1 MNILHLYP
9 DLMNL
14 YGDGGN
20 LRALERR
27 LAGQGEEAVIDRA
40 APGDEPDFDRYDFI
54 YLGPGTERSQKAAL
68 EHLRPHADALKAAL
82 ERGAH
87 GLFTGN
93 AASMLGQKVID
104 GDGKSHPGLG
114 LLDFVSRE
122 KKNERYTGDAIVRH
136 PDLRDPL
143 VGFLNKC
150 ESWEGSVTPLFQ
162 VVMGKG
168 DFPGGTGEGFIARN
182 FLGTHLI
189 GPVLVKNPHFH
200 TWLLKR
206 LLGREPAAQAYPY
219 EEKAWQVTYQ
229 ALAAR
234 TGVDKP

>member
-1 MNILHLYP
+1 MKILHLYP

-20 LRALERR
+20 LRALARR
-27 LAGQGEEAVIDRA
+27 LADQGEEVAIDRLD
-40 APGDEPDFDRYDFI
+40 PGQTPDFAGYGLI

-68 EHLRPHADALKAAL
+68 EHLRPHAGALKWAM
-82 ERGAH
+82 ENGTH

-93 AASMLGQKVID
+93 AASMLGRAVVD
-104 GDGKSHPGLG
+104 GSGKTWEGLG
-114 LLDFVSRE
+114 LLDFTARE
-122 KKNERYTGDAIVRH
+122 QKDARYTGDAIVKH
-136 PDLRDPL
+136 PDLDRPV

-150 ESWEGSVTPLFQ
+150 EDWEGAVAPLFRT
-162 VVMGKG
+162 VMGRG
-168 DFPGGTGEGFIARN
+168 DIPGGDGEGFVSGG

-206 LLGREPAAQAYPY
+206 LLGRELKAVDYPNEERAY
-219 EEKAWQVTYQ
+219 EVTLQ
-229 ALAAR
+229 ALTER
-234 TGVDKP
+234 GSS